1 MATQID
7 KAALELVTP
16 LGPVRVVGPKG
27 PVPFSVVRHDS
38 DEWRF
43 DLKLLT
49 CYYEI
54 DVLLENLA
62 VGERYVVS
70 VEGAKPAR
78 CDSDEYGQLNTVTK
92 DGVTLGISAYNPSE
106 NCWQYPKGSA
116 GSVPRDYDILWDE
129 PTEHEFTIVRCPE
142 GGEYDNAMV
151 YVAWQPTASDAEAS
165 NAEDDM
171 FTLML

>member
-1 MATQID
+1 MPTLIAKET
-7 KAALELVTP
+7 LELATP
-16 LGPVRVVGPKG
+16 LGVVRVIGPEG
-27 PVPFSVVRHDS
+27 PVPFSVVRHGS

-54 DVLLENLA
+54 DVLLESLV
-62 VGERYVVS
+62 VGERYVVR

-142 GGEYDNAMV
+142 GGEYENAMV
-151 YVAWQPTASDAEAS
+151 YVAWQPTANDAEAS
-165 NAEDDM
+165 DAEDDM

>member
-16 LGPVRVVGPKG
+16 LGPVRVVGPEG

-38 DEWRF
+38 DEWKY

-54 DVLLENLA
+54 DVPLESLV
-62 VGERYVVS
+62 VGERYVVR
-70 VEGAKPAR
+70 VEGAKPER
-78 CDSDEYGQLNTVTK
+78 IDSDEYGQLNTVTQ

-116 GSVPRDYDILWDE
+116 GSVPRDYDILWDV

-165 NAEDDM
+165 DAEDDM

>member
-1 MATQID
+1 M
-7 KAALELVTP
+7 
-16 LGPVRVVGPKG
+16 
-27 PVPFSVVRHDS
+27 PFSVVRHDS
-38 DEWRF
+38 DEWKF

-54 DVLLENLA
+54 DVLLESLA

-70 VEGAKPAR
+70 VEGAKPER
-78 CDSDEYGQLNTVTK
+78 IDSDEYGQLNTVTQ

-142 GGEYDNAMV
+142 GDSLESAMV
-151 YVAWQPTASDAEAS
+151 YVAWQPTANDAEAS
-165 NAEDDM
+165 DAEDDM

>member
-1 MATQID
+1 MPTLIAKET
-7 KAALELVTP
+7 LELATP
-16 LGPVRVVGPKG
+16 LGAVRVVGPDG

-38 DEWRF
+38 DERKCN
-43 DLKLLT
+43 LKLLT

-54 DVLLENLA
+54 DVPLKSLA
-62 VGERYVVS
+62 IGQRYVVS
-70 VEGAKPAR
+70 VEGAEPAR

-151 YVAWQPTASDAEAS
+151 YVAWQSTANDAEAGD
-165 NAEDDM
+165 AEDDM

>member
-1 MATQID
+1 MPTLID
-7 KAALELVTP
+7 KTALELATP
-16 LGPVRVVGPKG
+16 LGPVRIVGPKG

-38 DEWRF
+38 DEWKF
-43 DLKLLT
+43 DLKLLA

-54 DVLLENLA
+54 DVPLESLA
-62 VGERYVVS
+62 VGERYAVS
-70 VEGAKPAR
+70 VEGAELMR
-78 CDSDEYGQLNTVTK
+78 CDSDEYGQLNTLTK
-92 DGVTLGISAYNPSE
+92 DCVTLGISAYNPSE

-116 GSVPRDYDILWDE
+116 GSVPSDYDILWDV

-142 GGEYDNAMV
+142 GDRLDNAMV

-165 NAEDDM
+165 DAEDDM

>member
-1 MATQID
+1 MVTLID
-7 KAALELVTP
+7 KAALELTTP
-16 LGPVRVVGPKG
+16 LGPVRVVGPDG
-27 PVPFSVVRHDS
+27 PVSFSAVRHDS
-38 DEWRF
+38 DEWKF

-54 DVLLENLA
+54 DVPLESL
-62 VGERYVVS
+62 VLGDRYVVM
-70 VEGAKPAR
+70 VEGAGPAR
-78 CDSDEYGQLNTVTK
+78 CDSDEYGQLNTVTQG
-92 DGVTLGISAYNPSE
+92 GVTLGISAYNPSE

-142 GGEYDNAMV
+142 GGSYENAMV
-151 YVAWQPTASDAEAS
+151 YVAWQPTANDAEAS
-165 NAEDDM
+165 DAEDDM